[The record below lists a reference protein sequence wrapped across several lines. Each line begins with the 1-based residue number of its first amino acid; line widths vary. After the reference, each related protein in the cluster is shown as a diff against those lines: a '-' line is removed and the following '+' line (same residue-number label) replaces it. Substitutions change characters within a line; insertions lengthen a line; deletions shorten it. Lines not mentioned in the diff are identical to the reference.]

1 MTAIAI
7 EILLLPFLSYPLL
20 LGVAV
25 CTPFVSFP
33 LFLILLVLAIES
45 DMRVSLCVQGKRNK
59 DIAYYCRD
67 YTYERMPST
76 VRLVQATEMEKVEH
90 DGVNGE
96 HVRSRVAGGERGS

>member
-1 MTAIAI
+1 MTAVSI
-7 EILLLPFLSYPLL
+7 EVLLLPFLSYPLL

-45 DMRVSLCVQGKRNK
+45 DMRVSLCIQGKRNK

-76 VRLVQATEMEKVEH
+76 VRLVQATKMEKVEH

-96 HVRSRVAGGERGS
+96 HVRSRGAGGERRS